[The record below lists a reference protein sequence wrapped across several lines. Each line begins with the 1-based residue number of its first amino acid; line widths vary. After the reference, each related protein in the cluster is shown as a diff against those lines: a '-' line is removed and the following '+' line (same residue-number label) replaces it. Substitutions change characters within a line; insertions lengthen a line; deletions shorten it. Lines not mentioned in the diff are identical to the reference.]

1 MSNNIEHKNSI
12 NSNEWN
18 KWIQEANSSNH
29 FVFYE
34 YKYFIKEIVHE
45 LKLQHQIGFHNNIIR
60 FYGITDKIMHSNN
73 VLIHQNAIKLADLG
87 LSKRIQESNIQ
98 SKLYE
103 MVAYVD
109 PKMFNHVQTYSLNKK
124 SDIYSIGVLFWEIS
138 SGRPP
143 FCNEPCDGGNLATKI
158 LHGLRE
164 APIPGTLECCINIH
178 TDCWNSEPDNRPAIN
193 QVVGRLKTLN
203 TSNNKCNSNVDIQ
216 LSSEQQLN
224 LKSNVFEVSK
234 DIIYSSHCSHENL
247 SQFIRNFDKINI
259 KEIEPLTSIIP
270 INIIVDEILY
280 ILNKLEK
287 VDERREILNYL
298 NNYNMTPQEIYY
310 CRKAFELYQKAA
322 NLGNN
327 IAQFNLAFMYD
338 KGEYVDK
345 DDDKAFELFKKSA
358 EGEYPGGISELGY
371 CYYNGIGTDVDKQKA
386 FELYRKAA
394 NLRSSTAQYNLAFM
408 YENEEIVKNINQAI
422 YWYNKSAEQGFNLL
436 LNK

>member
-18 KWIQEANSSNH
+18 KWIQEANS
-29 FVFYE
+29 
-34 YKYFIKEIVHE
+34 IKEIVHE
-45 LKLQHQIGFHNNIIR
+45 HQIGFHNNIIR
-60 FYGITDKIMHSNN
+60 FYGITDKIMK
-73 VLIHQNAIKLADLG
+73 IKLA
-87 LSKRIQESNIQ
+87 
-98 SKLYE
+98 SKLSSAVLCLHDKGIVHRDLLIWDFQREFKNQIYNQNY
-103 MVAYVD
+103 M
-109 PKMFNHVQTYSLNKK
+109 KWSLMLIQKCLT
-124 SDIYSIGVLFWEIS
+124 I
-138 SGRPP
+138 GRPP

-310 CRKAFELYQKAA
+310 WLLNNQD
-322 NLGNN
+322 NSNSVLLLGV
-327 IAQFNLAFMYD
+327 F
-338 KGEYVDK
+338 
-345 DDDKAFELFKKSA
+345 
-358 EGEYPGGISELGY
+358 
-371 CYYNGIGTDVDKQKA
+371 YYLGIGC
-386 FELYRKAA
+386 
-394 NLRSSTAQYNLAFM
+394 
-408 YENEEIVKNINQAI
+408 
-422 YWYNKSAEQGFNLL
+422 
-436 LNK
+436 

>member
-18 KWIQEANSSNH
+18 KWIQEANS
-29 FVFYE
+29 
-34 YKYFIKEIVHE
+34 IKEIVHE
-45 LKLQHQIGFHNNIIR
+45 HQIGFHNNIIR
-60 FYGITDKIMHSNN
+60 FYGITDKIMKIKLASKLSSAVLCLHDKGIVHRDLHSNN

-310 CRKAFELYQKAA
+310 WLLNNQD
-322 NLGNN
+322 NSNSVLLLGV
-327 IAQFNLAFMYD
+327 F
-338 KGEYVDK
+338 
-345 DDDKAFELFKKSA
+345 
-358 EGEYPGGISELGY
+358 
-371 CYYNGIGTDVDKQKA
+371 YYLGIGC
-386 FELYRKAA
+386 
-394 NLRSSTAQYNLAFM
+394 
-408 YENEEIVKNINQAI
+408 
-422 YWYNKSAEQGFNLL
+422 
-436 LNK
+436 